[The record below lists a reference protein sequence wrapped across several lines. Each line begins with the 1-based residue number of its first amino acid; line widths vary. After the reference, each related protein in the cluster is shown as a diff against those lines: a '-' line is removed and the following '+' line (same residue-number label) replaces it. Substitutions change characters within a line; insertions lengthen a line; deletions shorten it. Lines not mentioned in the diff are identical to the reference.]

1 MYDPD
6 PVRPTL
12 TLTAETKPLT
22 LPQSMVDA
30 GIEEAYRLFGAGTV
44 TEETFVAAVY
54 RAMDNAKPID
64 FAL

>member
-6 PVRPTL
+6 LSGPILRLP
-12 TLTAETKPLT
+12 AETKALT
-22 LPQSMVDA
+22 LPASMIEA